1 MRGCSTKTPPQNL
14 YVGEKMNL
22 EKLQEKRIS
31 VEHKIA
37 VKTDTI
43 KKKQQSVSRGKTYLS
58 EKYGIDN
65 LGNIN
70 ISDYR
75 DWYAYPDIAS
85 VYYTIRGNLETIA
98 KLEESI
104 KEYEEDLKNI
114 DRNVQNITSVEKS
127 ETKLPDVLLQLKE
140 FLCNCDNFC
149 VDNEDEVMYT
159 IIDFYFKV
167 EDAVGGN
174 SDWSNTCCIDA
185 SVSGVVK
192 GNNGNV
198 SVSSVIAGGHDVQKS
213 HLRTVIR
220 KTQEDITYEEEGV
233 AL

>member
-1 MRGCSTKTPPQNL
+1 
-14 YVGEKMNL
+14 MNL
-22 EKLQEKRIS
+22 EKLYEKRKSI
-31 VEHKIA
+31 EHKIS
-37 VKTDTI
+37 VKQESI
-43 KKKQQSVSRGKTYLS
+43 RKKEISVARGKDYLKT
-58 EKYGIDN
+58 KYGIESIDKKS
-65 LGNIN
+65 IT
-70 ISDYR
+70 DYR

-85 VYYTIRGNLETIA
+85 VFYTMCGNIETIN
-98 KLEESI
+98 KLRESI
-104 KEYEEDLKNI
+104 AEYESDLTFI
-114 DRNVQNITSVEKS
+114 DRSVNNINSVANF

-140 FLCNCDNFC
+140 YLCNCDNFC

-192 GNNGNV
+192 GDTGKV
-198 SVSSVIAGGHDVQKS
+198 TVSSVIAGGHDVQKS

-220 KTQEDITYEEEGV
+220 KTQEDITDEEE
-233 AL
+233 

>member
-1 MRGCSTKTPPQNL
+1 
-14 YVGEKMNL
+14 MNL
-22 EKLQEKRIS
+22 EKLYEKRKSI
-31 VEHKIA
+31 EHKIS
-37 VKTDTI
+37 VKQESI
-43 KKKQQSVSRGKTYLS
+43 RKKEISVARGKDYLKT
-58 EKYGIDN
+58 KYGIESIDN
-65 LGNIN
+65 KSIT
-70 ISDYR
+70 DYR

-85 VYYTIRGNLETIA
+85 VFYTMCGNIETIN
-98 KLEESI
+98 KLRESI
-104 KEYEEDLKNI
+104 AEYESDLTFI
-114 DRNVQNITSVEKS
+114 DRSVNNINSVANF

-140 FLCNCDNFC
+140 YLCNCDNFC

-192 GNNGNV
+192 GDTGKV
-198 SVSSVIAGGHDVQKS
+198 TVSSVIAGGHDVQKS

-220 KTQEDITYEEEGV
+220 KTQEDITDEEE
-233 AL
+233 